1 MSVTDKIIHHVKGLP
16 ESVQT
21 EILDFVEFLETRTEK
36 GKQEEQS
43 WSELSLTQAMR
54 GMEDEP
60 SPYSLDDIKETS

>member
-1 MSVTDKIIHHVKGLP
+1 MSVSDKIIHHVKGLP

-21 EILDFVEFLETRTEK
+21 EILDFVEFLEPRTGK

-43 WSELSLTQAMR
+43 RAELSLNQEMR

-60 SPYSLDDIKETS
+60 SPYSLAT